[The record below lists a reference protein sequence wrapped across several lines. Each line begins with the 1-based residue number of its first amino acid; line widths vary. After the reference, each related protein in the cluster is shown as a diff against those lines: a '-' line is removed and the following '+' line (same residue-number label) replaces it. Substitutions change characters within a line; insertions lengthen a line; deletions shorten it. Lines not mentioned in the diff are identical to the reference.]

1 MVHEKDCP
9 FSLAVFSTAILFSC
23 GQATSEKTYQGATV
37 GALGGAVA
45 GALIDKN
52 NRWRGAVIGGV
63 LGAAIGGTITEIA
76 SRAARRSGGCQQ
88 ARRIQVRGRKGK
100 SLCGACGVKGSVQSC
115 EDLLLSKRKA
125 CKGRR
130 EGGMPLRGHH
140 PFSKT
145 FTLGVYNSKVSPS
158 FPVYYP

>member
-1 MVHEKDCP
+1 MRRIAL

-45 GALIDKN
+45 GALIDKE

-76 SRAARRSGGCQQ
+76 SRAAREAAVANKPVEYRSEDGRERVY
-88 ARRIQVRGRKGK
+88 AEPVASRGQCKV
-100 SLCGACGVKGSVQSC
+100 VK
-115 EDLLLSKRKA
+115 
-125 CKGRR
+125 
-130 EGGMPLRGHH
+130 
-140 PFSKT
+140 
-145 FTLGVYNSKVSPS
+145 
-158 FPVYYP
+158 